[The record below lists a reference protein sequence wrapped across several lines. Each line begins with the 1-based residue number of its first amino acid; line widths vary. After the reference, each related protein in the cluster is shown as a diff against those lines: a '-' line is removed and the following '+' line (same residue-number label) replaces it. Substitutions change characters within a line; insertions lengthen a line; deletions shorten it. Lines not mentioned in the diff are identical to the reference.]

1 VRNRYG
7 GDALST
13 TMHGSVNCHDIY
25 GGIAMKLPE
34 EITHGDYPTIARML
48 IAGGGPASRARG
60 EAATAIQ
67 DVLRRAGVPDG
78 E

>member
-1 VRNRYG
+1 
-7 GDALST
+7 
-13 TMHGSVNCHDIY
+13 
-25 GGIAMKLPE
+25 MKLPE

-48 IAGGGPASRARG
+48 IAAGARLPERTGGS
-60 EAATAIQ
+60 EAIQ